1 MDIWLK
7 SERHKQKLGFLRAM
21 SEPYLINP
29 PEMEKLL
36 AKYRSGNVPPLAAK
50 GKGRDG
56 GLLDEELLEI
66 FRKGFSV
73 IYSIPCISIILE
85 SRIEKKSEEPKAVSE
100 KSHTSRLAP
109 GILKELSER
118 QLRHLLTSCKYFQSF
133 VESDTKKDTGQENEA
148 SEAPAVKP
156 ELLAAEFCEC
166 CPVKRSMITRNGRA
180 RACMHYS
187 GMISFFMPI
196 YVAGEIIAFM
206 STECKKPKAEAI
218 WPRRLIEQIGLADG
232 SPFPSGEIDLWQE
245 SKRRIQRCEE
255 KLSLKSGELLRK
267 LYESVKMDPTVE
279 VSPEDFETIMGAL
292 DKAGKQLADLANIK
306 YRSEKESIIGWIRA
320 EMASAL
326 SSPDAFWE
334 RIQWCFGNLA
344 QLVGA
349 DYILLISRNKS
360 NSDHSDGLHLQ
371 CQYGLPQESLPTL
384 QYDWEGSMSHVDD
397 LIKRIDATQNIQE
410 INLRE
415 YRDVPILSALYSLY
429 GKGVGYPVL
438 VIPATTLSGNLN
450 FMILGKQTL
459 GELTGERRE
468 AIQGEPVEANV
479 DSYPPGIGWLRGDDR
494 QHLMT
499 IVRELAI
506 ITNVFYSMNK
516 LQETLDDHTNFIESV
531 SHDLRTPI
539 QNIMIAAENL
549 RECRIPPERTA
560 RTITGVVT
568 QLERLDLLAQ
578 KAWMLEQLRVDKL
591 MYNDGQAVSPYNLS
605 LECRDLLIDMAERKA
620 IDIHIG
626 PGMKHWQDIHVDAE
640 IFRLVVLNLLHNG
653 IKYSFP
659 NTHIRVGGW
668 QDGVGI
674 GVAMTFE
681 NEGISIHDEEKD
693 RIFERYFRSK
703 DAIKMDPAGSGIGL
717 ALVKEFVEHYKGKID
732 VRSTE
737 VGFGRY
743 MNVFSLFLPGR

>member
-1 MDIWLK
+1 
-7 SERHKQKLGFLRAM
+7 M

-36 AKYRSGNVPPLAAK
+36 AKYRSGNVPPLAAI

-56 GLLDEELLEI
+56 GLLDEDLLEI

-73 IYSIPCISIILE
+73 KYSIPCVSIIPK
-85 SRIEKKSEEPKAVSE
+85 SRIEKKREEPKAVSE
-100 KSHTSRLAP
+100 RSHTSHLAP
-109 GILKELSER
+109 GILNEVSER
-118 QLRHLLTSCKYFQSF
+118 QLRHLLTSCKYFQLF
-133 VESDTKKDTGQENEA
+133 VESNAEEDIRQGNE
-148 SEAPAVKP
+148 SSKAPAVKP
-156 ELLAAEFCEC
+156 EFLASEPREC
-166 CPVKRSMITRNGRA
+166 CPVKHSMIMRNGRA
-180 RACMHYS
+180 RACMCYS
-187 GMISFFMPI
+187 GMISLLMPI

-206 STECKKPKAEAI
+206 STECKKPKAETM
-218 WPRRLIEQIGLADG
+218 WSRRLIEQIGLAD
-232 SPFPSGEIDLWQE
+232 SLPFPSGEIDLWQE

-255 KLSLKSGELLRK
+255 ELGLKSGELLRK
-267 LYESVKMDPTVE
+267 LYESVKRDPAVE
-279 VSPEDFETIMGAL
+279 VSPEDVETIMGAL
-292 DKAGKQLADLANIK
+292 ENAGKHLSDMADK
-306 YRSEKESIIGWIRA
+306 TYRLEKESVIGWIRA

-326 SSPDAFWE
+326 SSPDTFWE
-334 RIQWCFGNLA
+334 RIQWCFGNLT
-344 QLVGA
+344 QLVGS

-360 NSDHSDGLHLQ
+360 NSDYGDGLHLQ
-371 CQYGLPQESLPTL
+371 CQYGLPQESLPAL
-384 QYDWEGSMSHVDD
+384 EYDWEGSISHVDEF
-397 LIKRIDATQNIQE
+397 IKRIGASQNVQE

-415 YRDVPILSALYSLY
+415 YRNVPILSALYSLY

-438 VIPATTLSGNLN
+438 VVPATTLSGNLN
-450 FMILGKQTL
+450 FIILGKQML
-459 GELTGERRE
+459 GEHTEERRE
-468 AIQGEPVEANV
+468 AIQDEPVGANV
-479 DSYPPGIGWLRGDDR
+479 DSYPSGIGWLRGEDR

-549 RECRIPPERTA
+549 RERRIPPERAA
-560 RTITGVVT
+560 RTIAGVVT
-568 QLERLDLLAQ
+568 QLERLNLLAQ
-578 KAWMLEQLRVDKL
+578 KAWMLEQIRVDKL
-591 MYNDGQAVSPYNLS
+591 MYNDGQTVSPHNLS
-605 LECRDLLIDMAERKA
+605 LECRDLLIDMAERKT
-620 IDIHIG
+620 IDIHID
-626 PGMKHWQDIHVDAE
+626 PDMEHWQDIHVDAE
-640 IFRLVVLNLLHNG
+640 MFRLVVLNLLHNG

-659 NTHIRVGGW
+659 DTHIKVGGW

-674 GVAMTFE
+674 GVTMTFE
-681 NEGISIHDEEKD
+681 NEGVSIHDEEKD